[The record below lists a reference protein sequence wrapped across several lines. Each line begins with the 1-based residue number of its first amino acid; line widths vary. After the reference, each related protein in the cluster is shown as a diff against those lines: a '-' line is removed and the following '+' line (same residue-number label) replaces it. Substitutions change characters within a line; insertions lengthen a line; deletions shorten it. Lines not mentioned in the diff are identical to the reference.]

1 MSSNSNDIANEQAKI
16 LATYERTW
24 RQWRDFIR
32 EQKEAFERQ
41 KNEGA
46 GFDAFGMPLEGTSLQ
61 PFKANLPADVRAEF
75 VRVLELRRQE
85 TQRKAEEQARTN
97 GLPAPDRDLTYEQVL
112 NHIENELMGTVSKNG
127 HAIVWYNGTLV
138 TFNHHRVASQTND
151 ADYKAA
157 GASGDQDQR
166 MQMIK
171 GIAVVVAILLVGGF
185 LFFRSSGVAPTVQAE
200 APQLLVAGTP
210 VPFWDT
216 TEIAVAGRAFAVP
229 FARPGYPLQVCIPA
243 KTERA
248 FVPEATV
255 MLTGTQSV
263 RSYELVS
270 LEAARADLIL
280 SNCEQSPP
288 KAVAKGLLQEAHTST
303 QLDPNLLRSV
313 SVRGADSDP
322 VRIPQDRM
330 LVTLVLDPQLS
341 ERGTLILEDGS
352 RFAPTSSETAD
363 HTTLTYL
370 VPLSPFPQAVGLEF
384 LEMDH
389 LPAILAFTLPAPTSH
404 AQLLR
409 EVLQIDSEEPEV
421 IEVNGGVGLQIPLVI
436 KNASDEAIAV
446 RSNDPICR
454 QGNTTLVAQWQ
465 ELMLEGQHNQ
475 RQTLTC
481 IGIDAQ
487 RPLEVELA
495 NWAMKYSF
503 LP

>member
-1 MSSNSNDIANEQAKI
+1 MSSNPNDIANNVAGI
-16 LATYERTW
+16 LAVRERTW

-32 EQKEAFERQ
+32 EQKDAFARQ
-41 KNEGA
+41 KDEGA
-46 GFDAFGMPLEGTSLQ
+46 GFDAFGMPLEGTNLQ

-75 VRVLELRRQE
+75 VRILELRRQE

-112 NHIENELMGTVSKNG
+112 NHIENELTGKVAKSG
-127 HAIVWYNGTLV
+127 YAIVWIDGKPLEL
-138 TFNHHRVASQTND
+138 NHHRVASRLND

-157 GASGDQDQR
+157 GATGDQDQR
-166 MQMIK
+166 MQMLK

-185 LFFRSSGVAPTVQAE
+185 LFFRSSGAAPTVQAE

-216 TEIAVAGRAFAVP
+216 TQIAVAGRAFAVP

-280 SNCEQSPP
+280 SDCEQSPP

-341 ERGTLILEDGS
+341 ERGTLVLEDGS
-352 RFAPTSSETAD
+352 RFAPTSSESGD
-363 HTTLTYL
+363 EITLIYL
-370 VPLSPFPQAVGLEF
+370 VPLSPYPQAVGLEF
-384 LEMDH
+384 LEIGH

-404 AQLLR
+404 VQLLR
-409 EVLQIDSEEPEV
+409 DVLQIDSEEPEIV
-421 IEVNGGVGLQIPLVI
+421 EINGGVGLRINLVI
-436 KNASDEAIAV
+436 KNASDEAIAI
-446 RSNDPICR
+446 RSSDPICR

-465 ELMLEGQHNQ
+465 ELTLEGQHNL

-481 IGIDAQ
+481 VGIDAQ

-495 NWAMKYSF
+495 NWAMKFTF